1 MIDDPLPISCNM
13 VKGQRQRLPRV
24 KYVLTGALIEQVV
37 MHSCVQCW
45 YNVIYHLA
53 MFVVLCISSIALEK
67 TEREIL
73 GRKFLG

>member
-13 VKGQRQRLPRV
+13 VKGHRV

-73 GRKFLG
+73 GRILLG